1 MSKDYYNTLGVSKGA
16 SKEEIKKAYR
26 KLAHQYHPDKGG
38 GDEDKFKEIN
48 EAYQVLSDDSKR
60 QQYDQF
66 GQSFNGGSGP
76 FGAGGFDP
84 FGGAQGGVDFDLGD
98 IFEQFFGGGASSG
111 ARRGRRE
118 TRGRDI
124 EVNLEITLEEA
135 YSGVQKDVSYQTH
148 VVCERCGGKKHEPG
162 SKMITCPTCRGVGK
176 IKQQQRTFLGVFE
189 NVQVCPECRGGGS
202 IPDKKC
208 TKCYGEGRVQ
218 DSVNVTVDIPAGIS
232 DGSALT
238 VEGAGEAGTGGSS
251 GALYAHITVK
261 PHSVFKRR
269 ESDLYSSVNV
279 NVSQAVLG
287 DAVKVETIDGK
298 VDLKVPAG
306 TQSGELIRMRGKG
319 MPKLRSRGR
328 GDHFVEVNVEIPK
341 KVTKKTES
349 LFKKLREEGL

>member
-1 MSKDYYNTLGVSKGA
+1 MKNYYDILGVSKGA

-26 KLAHQYHPDKGG
+26 KLAHQHHPDKGG

-66 GQSFNGGSGP
+66 GQSFG
-76 FGAGGFDP
+76 
-84 FGGAQGGVDFDLGD
+84 GGAQGNPFGGQGNPFRGQGVEFDLGD
-98 IFEQFFGGGASSG
+98 IFEQFFGGGASPG
-111 ARRGRRE
+111 DRRGRRE

-124 EVNLEITLEEA
+124 EVSLEITLEEA
-135 YSGVQKDVSYQTH
+135 YLGTQKDVSYQTH

-189 NVQVCPECRGGGS
+189 NVQTCPECNGGGS

-208 TKCYGEGRVQ
+208 TKCYGEGRIQ

-232 DGSALT
+232 DGSA
-238 VEGAGEAGTGGSS
+238 VKIEGAGEAGTNGSS
-251 GALYAHITVK
+251 GALYAHIRVK

-287 DAVKVETIDGK
+287 DTIKVDTIDGK
-298 VDLKVPAG
+298 VDLKVPMG
-306 TQSGELIRMRGKG
+306 TQSGELIRMRSKG

-328 GDHFVEVNVEIPK
+328 GDHFVEVNVDIPK